1 MDTFDL
7 SFYKGKKDF
16 VTGHTGFK
24 GSWLCKILAN
34 AWAVGTWYSLTPP
47 TSPSLFE
54 IAGIEQDVNSV
65 IGDIRDYKALKTAFD
80 EAQPEIVLHL
90 AAQPIV
96 RDSYKD
102 PAYTY
107 ETNVMGTVN
116 ILECVRNNSCVKS
129 FLNVTTDMVYLNLDC
144 AWGYWEK

>member
-1 MDTFDL
+1 MFDF
-7 SFYKGKKDF
+7 SFYNGKRVF

-24 GSWLCKILAN
+24 GSWLCKILSSMGAE
-34 AWAVGTWYSLTPP
+34 VTGYSLEPP
-47 TSPSLFE
+47 TNPSLFS
-54 IAGIEQDVNSV
+54 IANIEGDINSV
-65 IGDIRDYKALKTAFD
+65 IGDIRDFKHLKEVFD

-116 ILECVRNNSCVKS
+116 ILECVRNSTTVKS
-129 FLNVTTDMVYLNLDC
+129 FLNVTT
-144 AWGYWEK
+144 E